1 MLLSGSR
8 VFSGFVPD
16 MPTRAMGW
24 NVGMDTMHAAAQT
37 RPRWFAGLRRAR
49 SRLLGGVA
57 AGFAE
62 FWEVD
67 PLLVRVLAVSPLLA
81 AVTAFVGQ
89 VILGLYW
96 TVPVT
101 QLLWLI
107 AAGTIAAYLLGWV
120 LIPHPEGASLARRFL
135 AWGGPLAALAKL
147 VVIGGLLLA
156 AGWLGLVG
164 LALVGA
170 LDDLS
175 PLVYVTGRLV
185 VVGGLA
191 TLGVWLARG
200 GDLRDAVHR
209 LGSPGFGRTDP
220 PAPGTWVDPVAGDAD
235 PTLVLDV
242 DGETTITMPVPDPT
256 SGEATLVL
264 DSVDRARAA
273 ATAAADAR
281 VAAAEA
287 QRRARA
293 EARRARRAE
302 RRERNRWGWLVAAVT
317 LITAG
322 TLVLTDRAGATSLG
336 WGGIAM
342 ICLALLTTGVL
353 VGAWFGSARWL
364 IAPALLLA
372 GVIGAG
378 GLASDALDQAA
389 AAPPIAITPKELPE
403 DEQYAMGWQEGAVTV
418 DLTNTKGLDSR
429 ILSLTVDRGSLT
441 VIIPTDQWTESY
453 WEVMLGAN
461 NLTTGGPIVLRSGQ
475 QSLNSPVDM
484 VQGRGA
490 QPLYLDLHVG
500 IGELTLIEQES

>member
-1 MLLSGSR
+1 M
-8 VFSGFVPD
+8 
-16 MPTRAMGW
+16 
-24 NVGMDTMHAAAQT
+24 
-37 RPRWFAGLRRAR
+37 
-49 SRLLGGVA
+49 LGGVA
-57 AGFAE
+57 GGFAE
-62 FWEVD
+62 FWQVD
-67 PLLVRVLAVSPLLA
+67 PLLVRVLAASPLLA
-81 AVTAFVGQ
+81 AMAAFVGQ

-101 QLLWLI
+101 QLLWLL

-120 LIPHPEGASLARRFL
+120 LIPQPDAASLARRFL
-135 AWGGPLAALAKL
+135 RWGGPIGTLVKL

-156 AGWLGLVG
+156 AGWLGLVA

-175 PLVYVTGRLV
+175 PLVYVTGMLV
-185 VVGGLA
+185 TVGGLA

-200 GDLRDAVHR
+200 GDLRDALHR
-209 LGSPGFGRTDP
+209 LGSPGLGRTDT
-220 PAPGTWVDPVAGDAD
+220 PAPAAWVDPAAGAPD

-242 DGETTITMPVPDPT
+242 DNEPTITLPVGDPAP
-256 SGEATLVL
+256 GEPTVVL

-281 VAAAEA
+281 AAAAEA
-287 QRRARA
+287 RRRARA

-322 TLVLTDRAGATSLG
+322 TLVLTDRAGATTLG
-336 WGGIAM
+336 AAGIAM
-342 ICLALLTTGVL
+342 TCLALLTLGVL

-372 GVIGAG
+372 ALVAAG
-378 GLASDALDQAA
+378 GLASDALDRAA
-389 AAPPIAITPKELPE
+389 AAPPIVITPKELPK
-403 DEQYAMGWQEGAVTV
+403 DEQYAAGWQEGAVTV
-418 DLTNTKGLDSR
+418 DLTRTQELDSR
-429 ILSLTVDRGSLT
+429 ILSLSVDRGSLT
-441 VIIPTDQWTESY
+441 VILPADQWTEAY
-453 WEVMLGAN
+453 GEVLLGRN
-461 NLTTGGPIVLRSGQ
+461 NLTTGGPNVARSAQ
-475 QSLNSPVDM
+475 QSLNGPSDM
-484 VQGRGA
+484 TVPAGA

>member
-1 MLLSGSR
+1 
-8 VFSGFVPD
+8 
-16 MPTRAMGW
+16 
-24 NVGMDTMHAAAQT
+24 MDTMHAAAPP
-37 RPRWFAGLRRAR
+37 RARWFAGLRRSR
-49 SRLLGGVA
+49 SRRLGGVA
-57 AGFAE
+57 SGFAE

-67 PLLVRVLAVSPLLA
+67 PLLIRVLAASPLLA
-81 AVTAFVGQ
+81 AMFAYMGQ

-107 AAGTIAAYLLGWV
+107 AATTIVGYLFGWV
-120 LIPHPEGASLARRFL
+120 LIPQPDAASLARRFL
-135 AWGGPLAALAKL
+135 GWGGPLAALAKL

-156 AGWLGLVG
+156 AGWLGLVA

-175 PLVYVTGRLV
+175 PLLYVTGMLV
-185 VVGGLA
+185 AVGGLA

-200 GDLRDAVHR
+200 GDLRDALHR
-209 LGSPGFGRTDP
+209 LGSPGLGRTDP
-220 PAPGTWVDPVAGDAD
+220 PAPATWVDPATVDAD

-242 DGETTITMPVPDPT
+242 DGEPTITLLVPDPA
-256 SGEATLVL
+256 SGEPTLVL

-281 VAAAEA
+281 AAAAEA

-293 EARRARRAE
+293 EQRRARRAQ
-302 RRERNRWGWLVAAVT
+302 RKERNRWGWLVAAVT

-322 TLVLTDRAGATSLG
+322 TLVLTDRAGATTLG
-336 WGGIAM
+336 WAGIAM
-342 ICLALLTTGVL
+342 VCLALLTTGVL

-372 GVIGAG
+372 GLIAAG

-389 AAPPIAITPKELPE
+389 AASPITVTPRELPK
-403 DEQYAMGWQEGAVTV
+403 DEYFSMGWEEGAVIV
-418 DLTNTKGLDSR
+418 DLTSTKELDSR
-429 ILSLTVDRGSLT
+429 MLSLTVDRGSLT
-441 VIIPTDQWTESY
+441 VILPTDQWTEASG
-453 WEVMLGAN
+453 EVMLGVN
-461 NLTTGGPIVLRSGQ
+461 NLTTGGPNVLRSGQ

>member
-1 MLLSGSR
+1 
-8 VFSGFVPD
+8 
-16 MPTRAMGW
+16 
-24 NVGMDTMHAAAQT
+24 MDTMHAAAPT
-37 RPRWFAGLRRAR
+37 RPRWFAGLRRSR

-57 AGFAE
+57 GGFAE

-67 PLLVRVLAVSPLLA
+67 PLLVRVLAASPLLA
-81 AVTAFVGQ
+81 AMVAFVGQ
-89 VILGLYW
+89 VVLGLYW

-107 AAGTIAAYLLGWV
+107 SAGTIAAYLLGWM
-120 LIPHPEGASLARRFL
+120 LIPHPDAASLARRFL
-135 AWGGPLAALAKL
+135 RWGGPIGTLAKL
-147 VVIGGLLLA
+147 TVGFVLLIGF
-156 AGWLGLVG
+156 GWLGLG
-164 LALVGA
+164 TLGYVGA

-175 PLVYVTGRLV
+175 PLVYVTGMLV
-185 VVGGLA
+185 TVGGLA

-200 GDLRDAVHR
+200 GDLRDALHR
-209 LGSPGFGRTDP
+209 LGSPGFGRTDTLV
-220 PAPGTWVDPVAGDAD
+220 PAVWADPVAGDAE

-242 DGETTITMPVPDPT
+242 DGEPTVTKLVPDPA
-256 SGEATLVL
+256 SWEPTLVL

-281 VAAAEA
+281 AAAAEA
-287 QRRARA
+287 QRRTRA

-322 TLVLTDRAGATSLG
+322 ALVLTDRAGATSLG
-336 WGGIAM
+336 WAGIAM
-342 ICLALLTTGVL
+342 VCLALLTTGVL

-372 GVIGAG
+372 GLIGAG
-378 GLASDALDQAA
+378 GLASDAVDQAA
-389 AAPPIAITPKELPE
+389 SAPPITVSPKELPK
-403 DEQYAMGWQEGAVTV
+403 DEQFAMGWEEGAVTV
-418 DLTNTKGLDSR
+418 DLTDTKELDSR
-429 ILSLTVDRGSLT
+429 MLTLTVDRGSLT
-441 VIIPTDQWTESY
+441 VILPTDQWTEAY

-461 NLTTGGPIVLRSGQ
+461 NLTTGGPSVLRSGQ

-500 IGELTLIEQES
+500 VGELTVIEEES

>member
-1 MLLSGSR
+1 
-8 VFSGFVPD
+8 
-16 MPTRAMGW
+16 
-24 NVGMDTMHAAAQT
+24 MDTMHAAAPT
-37 RPRWFAGLRRAR
+37 RPRWFAGLRRSR

-57 AGFAE
+57 GGFAE

-67 PLLVRVLAVSPLLA
+67 PLLVRVLAASPLLA
-81 AVTAFVGQ
+81 AMVAFVGQ
-89 VILGLYW
+89 VVLGLYW

-107 AAGTIAAYLLGWV
+107 SAGTIAAYLIGWM
-120 LIPHPEGASLARRFL
+120 LIPHPDAASLARRFL
-135 AWGGPLAALAKL
+135 AWGGPLGTLAKL
-147 VVIGGLLLA
+147 TVGFVLLIGF
-156 AGWLGLVG
+156 GWLGLG
-164 LALVGA
+164 TLGYVGA

-175 PLVYVTGRLV
+175 PLVYVTGMLV
-185 VVGGLA
+185 TVGGLA

-200 GDLRDAVHR
+200 GDLRDALHR
-209 LGSPGFGRTDP
+209 LGSPGFGRTDTLA
-220 PAPGTWVDPVAGDAD
+220 PAAWVDPAPGDAD

-242 DGETTITMPVPDPT
+242 DGEPTVTLPDPGQT
-256 SGEATLVL
+256 AGEPTLVL

-281 VAAAEA
+281 AAAAEA

-322 TLVLTDRAGATSLG
+322 TLVLTDRAGVTTLG
-336 WGGIAM
+336 WAGIAM
-342 ICLALLTTGVL
+342 ICLSLLTTGVL

-372 GVIGAG
+372 GLIAAG

-389 AAPPIAITPKELPE
+389 AAPPITIAPE
-403 DEQYAMGWQEGAVTV
+403 GTTRGRAVRHGLGGRSGHRGPDQHQGAR
-418 DLTNTKGLDSR
+418 LAGPGS
-429 ILSLTVDRGSLT
+429 DRGPRVADRDHPHRPMDRGLRGGDAGAQQPHLRRCERGALRAAVRST
-441 VIIPTDQWTESY
+441 GPTDMA
-453 WEVMLGAN
+453 VPA
-461 NLTTGGPIVLRSGQ
+461 GG
-475 QSLNSPVDM
+475 
-484 VQGRGA
+484 

-500 IGELTLIEQES
+500 VGELTLIEQES

>member
-1 MLLSGSR
+1 
-8 VFSGFVPD
+8 
-16 MPTRAMGW
+16 
-24 NVGMDTMHAAAQT
+24 MDTMHAAAPART
-37 RPRWFAGLRRAR
+37 RWFAGLRRSR

-57 AGFAE
+57 GGFAE

-81 AVTAFVGQ
+81 AVTAFGGQ

-107 AAGTIAAYLLGWV
+107 AATTIAAYLLGWI
-120 LIPHPEGASLARRFL
+120 LIPQPDAASLARRFL
-135 AWGGPLAALAKL
+135 GWGGPLGSLVKL

-156 AGWLGLVG
+156 AGWLGLVA

-175 PLVYVTGRLV
+175 PLVYVTGMLV
-185 VVGGLA
+185 TVGGLA

-200 GDLRDAVHR
+200 GDLRDAARR

-220 PAPGTWVDPVAGDAD
+220 AAPAAWVDPAPRDAD

-242 DGETTITMPVPDPT
+242 DGEPTVTMPVPDPT
-256 SGEATLVL
+256 SGDPTLVL
-264 DSVDRARAA
+264 GSVDRARAA

-281 VAAAEA
+281 AAAAEA

-293 EARRARRAE
+293 DERRARRAE

-322 TLVLTDRAGATSLG
+322 TLVLTDRAGATTLG
-336 WGGIAM
+336 WAGIAM
-342 ICLALLTTGVL
+342 ICLALLTAGVL

-372 GVIGAG
+372 GLIAAG
-378 GLASDALDQAA
+378 GLATDALDQAA
-389 AAPPIAITPKELPE
+389 SAPPIAVAPQELPK
-403 DEQYAMGWQEGAVTV
+403 DEQYAAGWEEGAVTV
-418 DLTNTKGLDSR
+418 DLTTTKELDSR
-429 ILSLTVDRGSLT
+429 MLSLTVDRGSLT
-441 VIIPTDQWTESY
+441 VIIPTDQWTEAYS
-453 WEVMLGAN
+453 EVMLGRN
-461 NLTTGGPIVLRSGQ
+461 NLTTGGPSVLRSAQ
-475 QSLNSPVDM
+475 QSLNGPSDM
-484 VQGRGA
+484 AVPAGG
-490 QPLYLDLHVG
+490 QPLYLDMHVG
-500 IGELTLIEQES
+500 VGELTVIEQES